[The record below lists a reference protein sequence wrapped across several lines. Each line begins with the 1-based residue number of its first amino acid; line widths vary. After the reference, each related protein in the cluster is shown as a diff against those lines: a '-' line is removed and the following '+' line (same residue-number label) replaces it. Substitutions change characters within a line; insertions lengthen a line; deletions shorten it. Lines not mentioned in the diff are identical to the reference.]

1 MSQLAFHQLIA
12 KGIGRNFVT
21 TVEATEEY
29 LRFFISADLFCA
41 DAILTGFEPEPNH
54 QAVKVTLWPCDS
66 EGSYLNFANIPYD
79 NLLFLCHKLS
89 RSVEWGSITPMQVD
103 PDGAYLNIYAC
114 FDTDIED
121 IETMNRL
128 DADGSRL
135 LRSLLR
141 LCREVQMLYPA
152 LYGVATGQIKDITH
166 IEKFLS
172 EEEEETIN

>member
-1 MSQLAFHQLIA
+1 MSLALHQLIA
-12 KGIGRNFVT
+12 KGVGRNFAT
-21 TVEATEEY
+21 PVEATEDY

-41 DAILTGFEPEPNH
+41 DAILTGFEPEPNQ

-66 EGSYLNFANIPYD
+66 KGSYINFVSVPHD
-79 NLLFLCHKLS
+79 DLLFLCNRLS
-89 RSVEWGSITPMQVD
+89 RSVVWGSITPLQVD
-103 PDGAYLNIYAC
+103 ADASYLNIYAC
-114 FDTDIED
+114 FDTDVDD

-135 LRSLLR
+135 LRGLLR

-166 IEKFLS
+166 LEKFLS
-172 EEEEETIN
+172 EEDEVTH